1 MSNVMHTKNEL
12 LARTLKTIEL
22 ERPKFHES
30 FQLVSEL
37 LQLYGELNLAE
48 RLYADCASSVA
59 WPVIADLFSILIWST
74 NDNGHAL
81 TRTTEQWL
89 VECSDER
96 NVNVAINLDVY
107 PFMEQADM
115 AMYLSVAAMKF
126 PSVTDRCNEL
136 LAGREKLN
144 A

>member
-1 MSNVMHTKNEL
+1 MNEL
-12 LARTLKTIEL
+12 LARTLRTIEL
-22 ERPKFHES
+22 ERPEFHES

-48 RLYADCASSVA
+48 RLYADCAPSVA

-81 TRTTEQWL
+81 ILTTDQWL
-89 VECSDER
+89 IKCNDER
-96 NVNVAINLDVY
+96 KVNIAINLDVY

-115 AMYLSVAAMKF
+115 TRYLSVAANKF
-126 PSVTDRCNEL
+126 PSATDKCNEL
-136 LAGREKLN
+136 LAERKKLN

>member
-1 MSNVMHTKNEL
+1 MNEL

-22 ERPKFHES
+22 ERPKFRES
-30 FQLVSEL
+30 FHLVSEL

-48 RLYADCASSVA
+48 RLYADCAPSVA

-74 NDNGHAL
+74 NDNGLAL
-81 TRTTEQWL
+81 TQTTERWL
-89 VECSDER
+89 IECNDER
-96 NVNVAINLDVY
+96 KVNIAINLDVF
-107 PFMEQADM
+107 PFMEKTEMDK
-115 AMYLSVAAMKF
+115 YLSVAAKKF
-126 PSVTDRCNEL
+126 LSATDKCNEL